1 MNIQLLIKEC
11 IDEVLSEDYPSSW
24 NKDEF
29 NKIHS
34 YAGKVKYAAQH
45 LQRIS
50 SGSGRVVFIIDDT
63 KALKMAKNDRG
74 VAQNEVEVDWGAQ
87 DMYGDIVAKIYDFD
101 EVGYR
106 WIEMELAKK
115 LSMSKFRELT
125 GINDLNEFW
134 EYLQYS
140 GNNHNAEPSKELIEK
155 YDNNEFAD
163 RVKSFML
170 DFDKGYGDLARLNSY
185 GLVNRNGK
193 ESVVIVDYGLSNQVH
208 KKHYR
213 K

>member
-1 MNIQLLIKEC
+1 MNIHLIIKEC

-34 YAGKVKYAAQH
+34 YTGKVKYAAQH

-50 SGSGRVVFIIDDT
+50 SGTGRVVFVIDDT
-63 KALKMAKNDRG
+63 KALKMAKNDAG

-87 DMYGDIVAKIYDFD
+87 DMYGDIIAKVYDFD

-106 WIEMELAKK
+106 WVEMELAKK

-125 GINDLNEFW
+125 GIKNINELHD
-134 EYLQYS
+134 YLRYS
-140 GNNHNAEPSKELIEK
+140 GNNHYSEPPKELIEK

-170 DFDKGYGDLARLNSY
+170 DFDKGYGDLGRLNSY

-208 KKHYR
+208 KAHYR
-213 K
+213 